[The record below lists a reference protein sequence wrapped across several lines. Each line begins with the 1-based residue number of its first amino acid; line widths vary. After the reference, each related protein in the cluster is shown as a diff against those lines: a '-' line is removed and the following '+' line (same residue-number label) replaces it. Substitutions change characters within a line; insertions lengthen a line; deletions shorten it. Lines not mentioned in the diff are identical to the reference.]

1 MSPDFVITK
10 GDLLPILPF
19 QCQYKD
25 KTFADLTG
33 AISVKFVMQLE
44 GSTAEKIN
52 TATGVTIL
60 NPILQIGSELPHGT
74 YSWSGTDTDT
84 PGDYQAWIVVT
95 FGNGKPL
102 HFPNYGKS
110 RVQVTLAE

>member
-25 KTFADLTG
+25 GTFADLTG
-33 AISVKFVMQLE
+33 VTSVKFVMQLE
-44 GSTAEKIN
+44 GVTAEKIN
-52 TATGVTIL
+52 TSTGVTIL
-60 NPILQIGSELPHGT
+60 NPILQVGSVLPHGT
-74 YSWSGTDTDT
+74 YSWSGTDTDS

-95 FGNGKPL
+95 FASGKIL
-102 HFPNYGKS
+102 HFPNYGRS